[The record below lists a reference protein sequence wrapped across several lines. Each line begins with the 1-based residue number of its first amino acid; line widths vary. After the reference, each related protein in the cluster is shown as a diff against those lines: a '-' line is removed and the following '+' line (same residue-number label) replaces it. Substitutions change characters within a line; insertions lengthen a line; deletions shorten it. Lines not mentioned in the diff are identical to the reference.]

1 MKSTEDFAML
11 KALNVTK
18 RFGELKAV
26 NDLSFEV
33 HQGQIFG
40 IAGPNGA
47 GKSTVFNLI
56 TGIYD
61 YEGRIEFDGRFITGM
76 PPYRIAKAGIAR
88 TFQIPQ
94 TFPSLSVQKSISVGS
109 RFGAAGGLDPA
120 YVDEVIR
127 FVDLEHERFQ
137 STGLLTLLGKKKL
150 MIGASLA
157 TKPKILMLD
166 EPMAGCNATEIR
178 SLMDLIAKIN
188 QDLGITIIII
198 EHFMKVLTELT
209 ESLLIIESGR
219 KILQDEPAKVVCY
232 YGESHVLLD
241 VSIDVNQGEVV
252 VMLGPNGHGKST
264 LLKSVCGL
272 VENVTALTARLPRK
286 SSTWALSTFL
296 KIGNFSPI

>member
-1 MKSTEDFAML
+1 ML
-11 KALNVTK
+11 KASNVTK

-33 HQGQIFG
+33 QQGQIFG

-56 TGIYD
+56 TGFYN
-61 YEGRIEFDGRFITGM
+61 YEGKIEFDGRDITGM

-109 RFGAAGGLDPA
+109 RFGSAAGLDPA

-178 SLMDLIAKIN
+178 SLMDLISRIN

-209 ESLLIIESGR
+209 ESLLIIESGS
-219 KILQDEPAKVVCY
+219 KILQDEPAKVVCDPAVIECY
-232 YGESHVLLD
+232 
-241 VSIDVNQGEVV
+241 
-252 VMLGPNGHGKST
+252 LGATDAEGK
-264 LLKSVCGL
+264 
-272 VENVTALTARLPRK
+272 
-286 SSTWALSTFL
+286 
-296 KIGNFSPI
+296 

>member
-1 MKSTEDFAML
+1 ML

-26 NDLSFEV
+26 DDLSFEV
-33 HQGQIFG
+33 QAGQIFG

-56 TGIYD
+56 TGFYD
-61 YEGRIEFDGRFITGM
+61 YEGKIEFDGRDITGM

-94 TFPSLSVQKSISVGS
+94 TFPSLSVQKSISIGS
-109 RFGAAGGLDPA
+109 RFGAKGGLDPDH
-120 YVDEVIR
+120 VDEVIR
-127 FVDLEHERFQ
+127 FVDLEQERFQ

-166 EPMAGCNATEIR
+166 EPMAGCNAMEIK
-178 SLMDLIAKIN
+178 SLMDLITKIN
-188 QDLGITIIII
+188 RELGVTIIII

-209 ESLLIIESGR
+209 EILLIIESGR
-219 KILQDEPAKVVCY
+219 KICQDMPAKVVNDPKVIECY
-232 YGESHVLLD
+232 LGDPDAES
-241 VSIDVNQGEVV
+241 
-252 VMLGPNGHGKST
+252 K
-264 LLKSVCGL
+264 
-272 VENVTALTARLPRK
+272 
-286 SSTWALSTFL
+286 
-296 KIGNFSPI
+296 